1 MMENNTRP
9 ARQHL
14 DHQLRLLRDTRVRS
28 PYVKKVSLAA
38 GIQDALHPSEHGI
51 LECRL
56 ACQSASTLQRFV
68 QALVE
73 PIGIEPRVAKVGR
86 PMQQMDHQMVLRFEA
101 LLGPHALQVCPVSF
115 EARLAS
121 IDRQDPI
128 MLVPNGDQLLQTL
141 SGQQQAN
148 PTIAKS
154 RCVFATFRNQKKSF
168 NSFFD

>member
-1 MMENNTRP
+1 M
-9 ARQHL
+9 
-14 DHQLRLLRDTRVRS
+14 LRRYRS
-28 PYVKKVSLAA
+28 LPAA

-101 LLGPHALQVCPVSF
+101 LLGPHALQVRPVGF

-154 RCVFATFRNQKKSF
+154 RCVFATFRNQKKEQAQGLGPFGLTLRFIPSANHF
-168 NSFFD
+168 LGVMSEM